1 MERRGQSGGS
11 GDFGVTKGTRQ
22 KRRLLRQFAV
32 LERRVPAL
40 RRPTRT
46 LLREG
51 WMVVRVPLALL
62 LILGGLVS
70 FLPFLGLWMLP
81 LGLLLLAVDVP
92 LAQPAVTAAVI
103 RSRRRFS
110 TLVRRL
116 RAPRRTEPRDAP
128 HQDRALVAEAG
139 NEAVEE
145 SSRGEHDAAAEDRAS
160 LGGCEASG
168 DVPDLQSP
176 EAGDPST
183 ASRCE
188 TNSSRPSTSKPAPTT
203 SSSLISEGLPRS
215 SRWP

>member
-1 MERRGQSGGS
+1 
-11 GDFGVTKGTRQ
+11 
-22 KRRLLRQFAV
+22 
-32 LERRVPAL
+32 
-40 RRPTRT
+40 
-46 LLREG
+46 
-51 WMVVRVPLALL
+51 MVVRVPLALL

-128 HQDRALVAEAG
+128 HHDRALVAEAG

-145 SSRGEHDAAAEDRAS
+145 NSRGERDAAAEDRAS
-160 LGGCEASG
+160 LGSYDTPGN
-168 DVPDLQSP
+168 VPDLQSP
-176 EAGDPST
+176 EAGDPAT
-183 ASRCE
+183 ASRRE
-188 TNSSRPSTSKPAPTT
+188 TNLDRPR
-203 SSSLISEGLPRS
+203 PRN
-215 SRWP
+215 RPP